1 MMTILRMRQAL
12 LSLSAIVGLALTVA
26 PAAAQQDVP
35 DIGGRVYGLVGGG
48 FGDGTFIAT
57 GAGAGLRLTPRIGL
71 DLELTHLSGHGGTIA
86 DTPWFGGVSVFSAT
100 SAAIVAEDFPPAGVD
115 DYLFPPVRFE
125 DRGRDVTTFLT
136 KFTAEF
142 PIADG
147 LLFPY
152 LTGGGGLGR
161 VTERFGI
168 VLDPIPWLPLDH
180 GPLTARADAP
190 HDAGSAIHFSE
201 SVTFPRPTAYSELG
215 LALVLGGGVD
225 VRLWRGLGAGVD
237 IRWLRVL
244 RDYGPLDTAQVTART
259 SYRF

>member
-1 MMTILRMRQAL
+1 MTILRMRQAL
-12 LSLSAIVGLALTVA
+12 LSAIGGLALTVA
-26 PAAAQQDVP
+26 PATAQQDVP
-35 DIGGRVYGLVGGG
+35 DTGGRVYGLVGGG

-57 GAGAGLRLTPRIGL
+57 GAGAGLRLTPHIGL
-71 DLELTHLSGHGGTIA
+71 DLELTHLSGRGGTIT
-86 DTPWFGGVSVFSAT
+86 DTPWFGGVSVSAT
-100 SAAIVAEDFPPAGVD
+100 SATTVAEDFPPFGID
-115 DYLFPPVRFE
+115 DYLFPLSFE
-125 DRGRDVTTFLT
+125 YRGRDVTTFLT

-152 LTGGGGLGR
+152 LTGGGGVGR

-168 VLDPIPWLPLDH
+168 VFDPIPWPLLDH
-180 GPLTARADAP
+180 GPSTAQVNAARDP
-190 HDAGSAIHFSE
+190 GSTTYSSDFST
-201 SVTFPRPTAYSELG
+201 SFPEPSAYSELG

-225 VRLWRGLGAGVD
+225 VRLWRGLGTGVD

-244 RDYGPLDTAQVTART
+244 RSYGALDTAQVTARA

>member
-1 MMTILRMRQAL
+1 MTILRMRQAL
-12 LSLSAIVGLALTVA
+12 PSAIAALALSVA
-26 PAAAQQDVP
+26 PATAQQDVP
-35 DIGGRVYGLVGGG
+35 DTGGRVYGLVGGG

-57 GAGAGLRLTPRIGL
+57 GAGAGLRLTPHIGL
-71 DLELTHLSGHGGTIA
+71 DLELTHLSGRGGTIT

-100 SAAIVAEDFPPAGVD
+100 SASTVAEDFPPVGVD

-152 LTGGGGLGR
+152 LTGGGGVGR
-161 VTERFGI
+161 VTERFDI
-168 VLDPIPWLPLDH
+168 ILDPIPWLPLDH
-180 GPLTARADAP
+180 GQSTAQADAP
-190 HDAGSAIHFSE
+190 RDAAGTVYFSDF
-201 SVTFPRPTAYSELG
+201 VTSFPRPSAYSELG

-244 RDYGPLDTAQVTART
+244 RDYGALDTAQVTARA